1 MWRGRRA
8 ASCVP
13 DERREPHSSR
23 TSLVTTVNQH
33 SAEADALLNSDSP
46 AVRAG
51 LQRLWDAAR
60 RAAEKIGSLQA
71 ENVSLKEKL
80 SAVEAE
86 LADVREDL
94 RKKEEL
100 IRKTLERPLPPAAKE
115 TGVHVNGDREALAR
129 QVQALLDKLDSY
141 L

>member
-1 MWRGRRA
+1 M
-8 ASCVP
+8 
-13 DERREPHSSR
+13 
-23 TSLVTTVNQH
+23 NQH

-51 LQRLWDAAR
+51 LQRLWDSAR

-71 ENVSLKEKL
+71 ENASLKEKL